1 MVTPVETVVVLA
13 VLEIAKNHVLARAL
27 ERVKLSVL
35 GHVNTVVLEVVHP
48 SARDLVQD
56 VAETAR
62 THVKVDALETLEMHQ
77 IHVDADPHVHLHV
90 DLHVL
95 MNVPMVVGEIVATN
109 VPQHAQTRVLEI
121 ARELL
126 VGVLI

>member
-1 MVTPVETVVVLA
+1 MA
-13 VLEIAKNHVLARAL
+13 VALGVPEIVKMHVLAHAL
-27 ERVKLSVL
+27 EHARHNARV
-35 GHVNTVVLEVVHP
+35 HVNMVAMEVVQP
-48 SARDLVQD
+48 IVMDFVRGAV
-56 VAETAR
+56 ETAR
-62 THVKVDALETLEMHQ
+62 THVKVDVLETLEMHQ